1 MLENLFKAFL
11 CWCVLCT
18 SAIAQNTIGVNARLV
33 PDNDTI
39 EITQTITYQNN
50 SQDTL
55 KTIYLNDWAH
65 SFSSK
70 ETPLAVRFAQD
81 FEKKFHLAKD
91 EERGFTDIKSIY
103 DGNTYLQYKRLDKAQ
118 DIIEIHLKKEVLPN
132 TSYNLKLVYKVKLP
146 YTRFT
151 NYGVTKTK
159 DYNLRYWYITPAIY
173 DGEWHYY
180 SNKNLVDRY
189 YPNSDIQI
197 TFSFPKEYEII
208 TDFETRIENT
218 SYNTKEKIAILNGK
232 DRINPRVYL
241 TKNSDFEKIETDF
254 LTLHSNIEDRMVGD
268 PIRALIVDRIAG
280 FMEKNLG
287 KYPHK
292 KLLITKLDYKENQVY
307 GLNQLPDFIRPFPE
321 GFKYEIKLV
330 KTIINK
336 YVDNTLLVNPRTDRW
351 IIDGIKVNL
360 MQRYIDTFY
369 PDLKVVGNL
378 DKYWLVRQF
387 YLSKLEFNDQY
398 NLLYMNIA
406 RLNLDQPLSKPY
418 DSLIKYNVQIANAY
432 KSGAG
437 LRYLG
442 DFLEDDIVNTSI
454 KEFYTT
460 YNLQQ
465 GISSKDFENLIRKN
479 TSKDVDWFFDEYV
492 TTRRKLDFKI
502 KNSKREGDSLLVTI
516 KNKRDNPA
524 PISVYG
530 LKDGEVVSKTWVENI
545 DKTKTVALAADSID
559 KVILNYD
566 EIIPE
571 YNLRDSYHNPNG
583 FLGLNKPIQL
593 KFLQDFENPSKNQAF
608 IIPTAEFNIYDGLS
622 PGLKLYNNTILR
634 KNFRYKFEPQFGLR
648 SKAIIGKASL
658 SYTHF
663 LEDSKLFS
671 VRYGISG
678 NRSSFGPDLFFE
690 RFVPFLNFSFKPR
703 DFRANKGSNLSTR
716 FVRVQRDEDFRQ
728 ESQDPDYSVF
738 NLRFSH
744 FDRAIINTVSYNA
757 DLQIAKDFAKVSST
771 FFYRHLYL
779 NNRQLNLRFYAGA
792 FLRNNTR
799 DSGDFF
805 SFALDRPTDYLFD
818 FNYYGRSEDSGI
830 FSQQFI
836 FAEGGFKSRLQPAFA
851 NQFITTINAS
861 TTLWKYIYAYG
872 DIGLVKNRGFDP
884 EPVYDTGVQVS
895 LLDDYFEIFLPV
907 YSNLGWEIAQPN
919 YDQKIRFIV
928 SLDIDTLV
936 RLFQRRWY

>member
-1 MLENLFKAFL
+1 MLKNLFNAFL
-11 CWCVLCT
+11 LSCLVYT
-18 SAIAQNTIGVNARLV
+18 SAIAQNMIGINAHLL
-33 PDNDTI
+33 PEEDII
-39 EITQTITYQNN
+39 EITQNITYQNT
-50 SQDTL
+50 SLDTL
-55 KTIYLNDWAH
+55 QTIYLNDWAH

-91 EERGFTDIKSIY
+91 KERGYTDITSIY
-103 DGNTYLQYKRLDKAQ
+103 DGTTYLQYKRLDKAQ
-118 DIIEIHLKKEVLPN
+118 DVIEIELKEPLLPKA
-132 TSYNLKLVYKVKLP
+132 SYTLKLVYKVKLP
-146 YTRFT
+146 YARFT
-151 NYGVTKTK
+151 RYGVTKTK

-173 DGEWHYY
+173 DGSWQYY

-189 YPNSDIQI
+189 YPNSDIRI
-197 TFSFPKEYEII
+197 TFSFPKEYTII
-208 TDFETRIENT
+208 TDFDTRIEDT
-218 SYNTKEKIAILNGK
+218 SYNSTEKIAILNGK

-241 TKNSDFEKIETDF
+241 TKNSNFQKIETDY
-254 LTLHSNIEDRMVGD
+254 LTLHSDISDRMVGSH
-268 PIRALIVDRIAG
+268 IKALITDRVAG
-280 FMEKNLG
+280 FMKENLG
-287 KYPHK
+287 EYPHNT
-292 KLLITKLDYKENQVY
+292 LLVTELDYKENQVY
-307 GLNQLPDFIRPFPE
+307 GLNQLPNFIRPFPD
-321 GFKYEIKLV
+321 GFQYEIKLV

-336 YVDNTLLVNPRTDRW
+336 YVDNTLLVNPRMDRW
-351 IIDGIKVNL
+351 VIDGIKVHL
-360 MQRYIDTFY
+360 MQRYINTFY

-418 DSLIKYNVQIANAY
+418 DSLIKYNVQIANSY

-437 LRYLG
+437 FTYLA
-442 DFLEDDIVNTSI
+442 DFLEKDIVENTI
-454 KEFYTT
+454 KEFYAN

-465 GISSKDFENLIRKN
+465 GISSKDFEKLIRNN
-479 TSKDVDWFFDEYV
+479 TEKDVDWFFNEYV

-502 KNSKREGDSLLVTI
+502 KNSKKEGDSLLVTI

-530 LKDGEVVSKTWVENI
+530 LKNGEIVSKTWVENI
-545 DKTKTVALAADSID
+545 EKTKTVALAADSID
-559 KVILNYD
+559 KVVLNYD

-583 FLGLNKPIQL
+583 FLGLNKPIQF

-622 PGLKLYNNTILR
+622 PGLKLYNSTILR
-634 KNFRYKFEPQFGLR
+634 KNFRYKLEPQFGLR
-648 SKAIIGKASL
+648 SKALIGKASL

-663 LEDSKLFS
+663 LEENRLFS
-671 VRYGISG
+671 IRYGVSG

-738 NLRFSH
+738 NIRFSH
-744 FDRAIINTVSYNA
+744 FDRAIINTISYNT
-757 DLQIAKDFAKVSST
+757 DLQIAKDFTKLSAT

-779 NNRQLNLRFYAGA
+779 NNRQLNLRFYTGA
-792 FLRNNTR
+792 FLKNNTR

-851 NQFITTINAS
+851 NEWITTINAS
-861 TTLWKYIYAYG
+861 TTIWKYIYAYG
-872 DIGLVKNRGFDP
+872 DVGLVKNRAQNI
-884 EPVYDTGVQVS
+884 EPLYDSGIQVS
-895 LLDDYFEIFLPV
+895 LLDDYFEIFFPV
-907 YSNLGWEIAQPN
+907 YSNLGWEIGQPN

-928 SLDIDTLV
+928 SLDIDTV
-936 RLFQRRWY
+936 IRLFQRRWY